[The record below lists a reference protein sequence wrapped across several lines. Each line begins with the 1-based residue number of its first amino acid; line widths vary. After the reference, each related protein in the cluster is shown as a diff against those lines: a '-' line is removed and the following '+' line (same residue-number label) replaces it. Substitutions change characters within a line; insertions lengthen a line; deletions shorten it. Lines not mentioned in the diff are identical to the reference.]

1 MAAKPNSVSV
11 LVAGATIIAPEK
23 ANKAGTGTWY
33 QAKFETPLPDDGR
46 TPEEILASAARTVR
60 YDGEKLPLSSNN
72 SDGLDAL
79 SEQVIV
85 VTYDAPRFHRNG
97 TKIAGSGGRPTVVFV
112 KRMAFDNVE
121 YQLLVILK
129 VYTLSA
135 GKKLRVTVQMS
146 KAISGGSFTP
156 VGNVEGAMSL

>member
-23 ANKAGTGTWY
+23 ANKKGTGTWY

-60 YDGEKLPLSSNN
+60 YDGEVLPLSSNN
-72 SDGLDAL
+72 SDDRGG
-79 SEQVIV
+79 IV

-121 YQLLVILK
+121 YQILVILK